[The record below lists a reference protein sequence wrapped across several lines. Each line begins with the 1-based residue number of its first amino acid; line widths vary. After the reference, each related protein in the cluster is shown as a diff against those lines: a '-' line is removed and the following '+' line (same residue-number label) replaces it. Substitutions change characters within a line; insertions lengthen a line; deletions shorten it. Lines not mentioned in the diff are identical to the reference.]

1 MPTNP
6 PPNTQV
12 ALGHLALFIYLFFYF
27 TLFIYFMIVFNQLL
41 CERRTC
47 KFYASIW
54 FLFILLYYCFYD
66 FLRCHQ

>member
-1 MPTNP
+1 
-6 PPNTQV
+6 
-12 ALGHLALFIYLFFYF
+12 
-27 TLFIYFMIVFNQLL
+27 MIVFNQLL